1 MFNRPELDEPIVVT
15 GIGLITAL
23 GTNRESSWAGIQRG
37 ECGIDWIRGLRGI
50 PDETIFGA
58 QISLPE
64 MEPDSNELKALLFN
78 RRATREAIEDAEIDW
93 NVVDPARTGCAISG
107 HTWAIHAASKSTVV
121 IWSFT
126 RMIHSH
132 GGLRSCRIPPAR

>member
-23 GTNRESSWAGIQRG
+23 GTNRERSWEKIQRG

-64 MEPDSNELKALLFN
+64 MAPDSNELKDRLHEMIRVANRLALL
-78 RRATREAIEDAEIDW
+78 
-93 NVVDPARTGCAISG
+93 
-107 HTWAIHAASKSTVV
+107 
-121 IWSFT
+121 IWV
-126 RMIHSH
+126 
-132 GGLRSCRIPPAR
+132 PN